1 MLRSL
6 IWRTLITNFALT
18 ALGLVNSIVLS
29 RWLGPAGRGEVAA
42 AILWP
47 TLLIYL
53 SSMGL
58 IAAILYFAAL
68 PESKPEAIFA
78 NGLWLGLTQGAVAIF
93 GGFIALPWLLHS
105 QAGSVVGAGR
115 IFLLVIPISLITQYG
130 ISILQGRMRIV
141 AFNWLRLILP
151 AGYLLGTVVLIAS
164 GGLALLNI
172 IFLHLLL
179 NVIVLVATLI
189 ALSRSGVRLRFRVD
203 GALAKKMVRY
213 GAKVH
218 VGTVSGLANSSLDQV
233 LMAAFLPSRYL
244 GLYVAAV
251 GAAGVAQV
259 FSLAVQMVST
269 PSIARRESVEERT
282 AVLKGVF
289 RRYWILS
296 LPLALALAT
305 ILPFGIPII
314 FGAEFKGAIWA
325 AEILLIGSLLIG
337 ARDVLSGGAN
347 ALGDPWLG
355 SKAQLWAM
363 GATVI
368 LLCGLL
374 PVLGIIGAA
383 IANAAACAVQLGVI
397 LYGLRVSHAIPSA
410 ALFRIDHGDISSA
423 FQIFTGLRKHLGA
436 RRIPTEAK

>member
-1 MLRSL
+1 MLRPL

-18 ALGLVNSIVLS
+18 ALGLVNSILLS

-42 AILWP
+42 ALLWP
-47 TLLIYL
+47 TLLVYL

-58 IAAILYFAAL
+58 IAGILYFAAL
-68 PESKPEAIFA
+68 PESKPRAIFA
-78 NGLWLGLTQGAVAIF
+78 NGLWLGLTQGAVAII
-93 GGFIALPWLLHS
+93 GGFIALPWLLRS

-115 IFLLVIPISLITQYG
+115 IFLLVIPISLIAQYG
-130 ISILQGRMRIV
+130 LSILQGQMRIV

-151 AGYLLGTVVLIAS
+151 AGYLLGTVVLIAF
-164 GGLALLNI
+164 GALALVNI

-179 NVIVLVATLI
+179 TVVVLAGTLI
-189 ALSRSGVRLRFRVD
+189 ALSRSGVRLGFGVD
-203 GALAKKMVRY
+203 GRLAKKMLRY

-233 LMAAFLPSRYL
+233 LLAAFLPSRYL

-251 GAAGVAQV
+251 GASGVAQV

-269 PSIARRESVEERT
+269 PSIAQRESVEERT
-282 AVLKGVF
+282 AVLRAVF

-296 LPLALALAT
+296 LPVALALAA

-314 FGAEFKGAIWA
+314 FGAEFKDAIWA

-368 LLCGLL
+368 LLCALL
-374 PVLGIIGAA
+374 PVLGIVGAA
-383 IANAAACAVQLGVI
+383 IASAAACAVQLGVI
-397 LYGLRVSHAIPSA
+397 VYGLRVSHAIPSA
-410 ALFRIDHGDISSA
+410 ELFRIDHGDISSA
-423 FQIFTGLRKHLGA
+423 FQIFTGLKEQHGA
-436 RRIPTEAK
+436 RRMPTEAK

>member
-1 MLRSL
+1 VLRPL

-18 ALGLVNSIVLS
+18 ALGLVNSILLS

-42 AILWP
+42 AMLWP
-47 TLLIYL
+47 TLLVYL

-58 IAAILYFAAL
+58 IAGSLYFAAL
-68 PESKPEAIFA
+68 PESKPQAIFA
-78 NGLWLGLTQGAVAIF
+78 NGLWLGLTQGAVAILI
-93 GGFIALPWLLHS
+93 GFVALPWLLRS
-105 QAGSVVGAGR
+105 QAGSVIGVGR

-130 ISILQGRMRIV
+130 ISILQGQMRIV

-164 GGLALLNI
+164 GGLTLLNI
-172 IFLHLLL
+172 ILLHLLL
-179 NVIVLVATLI
+179 NVIVLAATLI
-189 ALSRSGVRLRFRVD
+189 ELSRSGVRLRFGVD
-203 GALAKKMVRY
+203 GRLAKKMVRY

-218 VGTVSGLANSSLDQV
+218 VGSVSGLANSSLDQV
-233 LMAAFLPSRYL
+233 LLAAFLPSRYL

-251 GAAGVAQV
+251 GSAGVAQV

-269 PSIARRESVEERT
+269 PSIAQRKSVEERT
-282 AVLKGVF
+282 AVLRAVF

-296 LPLALALAT
+296 LPVALALAA

-314 FGAEFKGAIWA
+314 FGAEFKDAIWA

-363 GATVI
+363 GVTVI
-368 LLCGLL
+368 LLCALL

-383 IANAAACAVQLGVI
+383 IASAAACAVQLGVI
-397 LYGLRVSHAIPSA
+397 VYGLRVSHAIPSA
-410 ALFRIDHGDISSA
+410 ELFRIDHGDISSA
-423 FQIFTGLRKHLGA
+423 FQIFTGLKEQLGA
-436 RRIPTEAK
+436 RRMPTEAK

>member
-18 ALGLVNSIVLS
+18 ALGLVNSILLS

-42 AILWP
+42 AMLWP
-47 TLLIYL
+47 MLLVYL

-58 IAAILYFAAL
+58 IAGILYFAAL
-68 PESKPEAIFA
+68 PESRPQAIFA
-78 NGLWLGLTQGAVAIF
+78 NGLWLGPTQGAVAIVV
-93 GGFIALPWLLHS
+93 GFIALPWLLRS

-115 IFLLVIPISLITQYG
+115 IYLLVIPISLITQYG
-130 ISILQGRMRIV
+130 ISILQGQMRIV
-141 AFNWLRLILP
+141 AFNWLRVILP

-189 ALSRSGVRLRFRVD
+189 ALLRSGVHLRFGVD
-203 GALAKKMVRY
+203 GALGKKMVRY

-233 LMAAFLPSRYL
+233 LLAAFLPSRYL
-244 GLYVAAV
+244 GLYVAAL
-251 GAAGVAQV
+251 GASGVAQV

-269 PSIARRESVEERT
+269 PSIAQRESVDERT
-282 AVLKGVF
+282 AVLRAVF

-296 LPLALALAT
+296 LPVALALGA

-314 FGAEFKGAIWA
+314 FGAEFKDAIWA
-325 AEILLIGSLLIG
+325 AEILLVGSLLIV
-337 ARDVLSGGAN
+337 ARDVLSGGGN
-347 ALGDPWLG
+347 ALGDPW
-355 SKAQLWAM
+355 
-363 GATVI
+363 
-368 LLCGLL
+368 
-374 PVLGIIGAA
+374 
-383 IANAAACAVQLGVI
+383 
-397 LYGLRVSHAIPSA
+397 
-410 ALFRIDHGDISSA
+410 
-423 FQIFTGLRKHLGA
+423 
-436 RRIPTEAK
+436 